1 MIFLLIRNR
10 YLGYIELHMSHLPVH
25 VQTKLDLIKCSDY
38 PGYTPDL
45 LTLSSSIACSSS
57 ATNTSASAASE
68 LVGDDTHAEHVHG
81 DSTSADTSLVDH
93 SAQSNDLQSLTN
105 QQTRLLRS
113 IYPHSI
119 VLNPSSNVTK
129 KLKSH
134 WRREDFDA
142 SFHDILDDFR
152 SVEACRR
159 IQVWVKSVFVARN
172 ALKILSSYI
181 EEMGLKPPPSELLTN
196 VDRFDEDGW
205 VIKRKAALHKAL
217 NDGSPKSYFKLFYIL
232 SASQIRTRFREQE
245 QLQASRAAFM
255 RSIVDDAVEQAMIY
269 CIRNDN
275 YQIAYAYRRSGVVD
289 GEQIGIMNMLNNAR
303 TSSDLS
309 KAHHDKRSLSSR
321 IFGFSGK
328 DHSPGSST
336 NTASTS
342 AATLVAEQHG
352 SARYNN
358 VAGNRGS
365 AKLDGARSLSPKPS
379 SLMGRLMGSK

>member
-1 MIFLLIRNR
+1 MLYR
-10 YLGYIELHMSHLPVH
+10 YLGYIELHMSHLPGH

-57 ATNTSASAASE
+57 AAASTTSTSGNAVCD
-68 LVGDDTHAEHVHG
+68 LVGDDSHPDLADG
-81 DSTSADTSLVDH
+81 GSASVETSLLDQESH
-93 SAQSNDLQSLTN
+93 SSESQSLTN
-105 QQTRLLRS
+105 QESRLLRS

-119 VLNPSSNVTK
+119 VLNPTSNVTK

-134 WRREDFDA
+134 WRREDYDF
-142 SFHDILDDFR
+142 SFHGVLDNFKAE
-152 SVEACRR
+152 EACRR
-159 IQVWVKSVFVARN
+159 IQIWVKSIFVARK

-181 EEMGLKPPPSELLTN
+181 EEMGLKPPPNEALTM

-245 QLQASRAAFM
+245 QMEASRTAFV
-255 RSIVDDAVEQAMIY
+255 RSIVDDALEQAMIY

-289 GEQIGIMNMLNNAR
+289 GEQVGVANMFSGSR
-303 TSSDLS
+303 TSADFS
-309 KAHHDKRSLSSR
+309 KAHDKRSLSSR

-336 NTASTS
+336 ATASVS
-342 AATLVAEQHG
+342 AATLVSEQTG

-358 VAGNRGS
+358 VAGNRSS
-365 AKLDGARSLSPKPS
+365 AKLDGGRSLSPKPS
-379 SLMGRLMGSK
+379 SLMGRLMGTK